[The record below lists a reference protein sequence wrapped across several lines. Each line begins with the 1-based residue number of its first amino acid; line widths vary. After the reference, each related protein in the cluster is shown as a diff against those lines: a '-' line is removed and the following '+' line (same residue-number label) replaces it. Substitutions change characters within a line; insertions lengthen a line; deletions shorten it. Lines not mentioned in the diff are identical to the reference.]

1 MKRSMKLRAMVLMT
15 ASSLAL
21 AIPAVILSVD
31 NAMATVPGKTLNIR
45 FYDDPAGFDPTN
57 IFRIENEN
65 IAFNIFSGL
74 TTYDSHTAEIIPD
87 LAESWHTDDNT
98 VWTFNLRQGVQ
109 WHHGYGEFTAADVVY
124 TFARNMDP
132 ETASPYA
139 SRLSNVLS
147 VEALD
152 DYTVVITLDGP
163 DGNFIHNT
171 ANYHVGMI
179 VNQQAVED
187 AGQDVRWRPVGTG
200 PFYLSDL
207 DVNSHIILKRHEEYF
222 HGPAPIE
229 TLNFR
234 IIKDEQASTI
244 ALRNGE
250 VDVVMRSNR
259 QQNIDTLREAGF
271 KLNRTDDLF
280 PSVRIFNM
288 EHPALADVRVRQAF
302 AYAID
307 YPTILQA
314 VTPDVFGV
322 AQSILMPWMDVYCD
336 DIPSYPYDPEKARA
350 LLEEAGYGDGLTI
363 RQLST
368 ASGGVPPAVQFE
380 MDFLAQVGI
389 DLQLELVDAPTF
401 NQRRNSGEFEVAG
414 RGIPAINHDM
424 VLFAYLHPDN
434 KAPAGLNGARYDNP
448 ELTELLEGARAEIDP
463 EKRMEMYCDVQRI
476 AMTDLPYQPVRT
488 WNAFWPSA
496 PNVTGVTVNML
507 SQVNYFEVDIE

>member
-1 MKRSMKLRAMVLMT
+1 MTKSKKTKAMILLS
-15 ASSLAL
+15 ASYLAL
-21 AIPAVILSVD
+21 TIPAVLIAPG
-31 NAMATVPGKTLNIR
+31 NAMATGPGKTLNIR

-74 TTYDSHTAEIIPD
+74 TSYDSQTAAIIPD
-87 LAESWHTDDNT
+87 LAESWHSDDNI
-98 VWTFNLRQGVQ
+98 VWTFNLRRGVQ
-109 WHHGYGEFTAADVVY
+109 WHHGYGEFTAADVLY
-124 TFARNMDP
+124 TFERNMDP
-132 ETASPYA
+132 ETASPYV
-139 SRLSNVLS
+139 SRLANVVS
-147 VEALD
+147 VEAPD
-152 DYTVVITLDGP
+152 DYTVIITLNGP
-163 DGNFIHNT
+163 DGNFLHT
-171 ANYHVGMI
+171 VANYHQGMI
-179 VNQQAVED
+179 VNREAILD

-200 PFYLSDL
+200 PFYLDDL
-207 DVNSHIILKRHEEYF
+207 DVNSYIILKRHEDYF
-222 HGPAPIE
+222 RGPAPIE

-234 IIKDEQASTI
+234 IIKDEQTATI

-280 PSVRIFNM
+280 PSVRIFNLD
-288 EHPALADVRVRQAF
+288 HPVLSDVRVRQAF

-307 YPTILQA
+307 YPTIINA
-314 VTPDVFGV
+314 VTPDIYGT
-322 AQSILMPWMDVYCD
+322 ASSILMPWMDVYCD
-336 DIPSYPYDPEKARA
+336 DIPTYSYDPDKARA
-350 LLEEAGYGDGLTI
+350 LLEEAGYGAGFTI
-363 RQLST
+363 RQLSA
-368 ASGGVPPAVQFE
+368 ASGGVPPDVQFE

-401 NQRRNSGEFEVAG
+401 NQRRNSGEFELAG
-414 RGIPAINHDM
+414 RGIPAINPDM

-434 KAPAGLNGARYDNP
+434 KAPAGLNGARYHNP
-448 ELTELLEGARAEIDP
+448 ELTALLEGAQAEVDP
-463 EKRMEMYCDVQRI
+463 EKRLEMYCEVQRI
-476 AMTDLPYQPVRT
+476 AMTDLPYQPIRT